1 MKLVTGALG
10 FIGSHYCKEPVCYID
25 NRTSNKVDSVNGCEY
40 FDENIPFEYVIHL
53 AANAKITGDINYEL
67 LESNIAFTSKI
78 FNRYKYSKIL
88 YASSAAIYEKNNM
101 YSISKA
107 HNEWLAKGFNATGFR
122 FFNVYGE
129 RDNGIVGKI
138 LNAIRDEQVL
148 DIYGGNQIRDFV
160 SVKDIVRTLEEE
172 QDSHEQII
180 EIGTG
185 VGTSIYELIEICEEV
200 SGYKLKYNQKDRK
213 EYEQLKSVCNS
224 PISKYIKLKDGIQ
237 DLWKTLEK

>member
-25 NRTSNKVDSVNGCEY
+25 NRTSNKVNSVKGYEY
-40 FDENIPFEYVIHL
+40 SDKNMQFEYIIHL

-78 FNRYKYSKIL
+78 FNTFKGSKIL

-138 LNAIRDEQVL
+138 LNAIKNDDVL
-148 DIYGGNQIRDFV
+148 SIYGGHQIRDFV

-172 QDSHEQII
+172 QDSKEKII

-185 VGTSIYELIEICEEV
+185 VGTSIYELIEMCEEV
-200 SGYKLKYNQKDRK
+200 SGKKLKYKQEDRK
-213 EYEQLKSVCNS
+213 EYEQLKSVCNN

-237 DLWKTLEK
+237 ELWKTLEK